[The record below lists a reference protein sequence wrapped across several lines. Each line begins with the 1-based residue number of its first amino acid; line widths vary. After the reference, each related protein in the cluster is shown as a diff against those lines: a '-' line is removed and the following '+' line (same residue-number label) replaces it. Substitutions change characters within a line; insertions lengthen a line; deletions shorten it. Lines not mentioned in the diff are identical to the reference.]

1 MTAADTATPLVP
13 PVGEIA
19 ELVAIDRPTRRDEAW
34 RYAPH
39 RDLAQ
44 LTFGPSPSA
53 PPELPAEVAA
63 QIPEVGGPRIVIID
77 GALDRSGLDA
87 RVDGLRA
94 WSLADAAEQH
104 PDLLRA
110 HLDRGAEGVADA
122 FDALNVAYGVDGA
135 AIEVAAGTHIEA
147 PIQLVSVA
155 TPGNDGAAT
164 CGATVVHLGAGS
176 SATLVETHLGGSSSV
191 GGSNTRTT
199 ITLEEGATLDHVVLQ
214 DVTSSHVLLLRIA
227 VTQAAGSTYRTSS
240 FNLGARYGRLDY
252 RVHLDGPDATAELSG
267 LYVGNGDQTLDQ
279 QITIVHAAPDCTSR
293 QTFRGVLDDESTGV
307 FNGGIDVRPGAI
319 GTDAEQSNANLLLSK
334 RAEANTQPRLEIL
347 ADDVACKH
355 GATVGQLDEGALYYL
370 RSRGIPGDDAR
381 RLLIGGFAGQI
392 VDGVEIDAVRE
403 WLAERV
409 GVTGG

>member
-1 MTAADTATPLVP
+1 MTAGVAATPLVP
-13 PVGEIA
+13 PADEIA

-39 RDLAQ
+39 RELAQ
-44 LTFGPSPSA
+44 LAFGPSPTA
-53 PPELPAEVAA
+53 PAGPPAEVAA
-63 QIPEVGGPRIVIID
+63 QIPELGGPRIVVVD
-77 GALDRSGLDA
+77 GTPDRSSLD
-87 RVDGLRA
+87 VPIDGLRT

-110 HLDRGAEGVADA
+110 HLDRDADGVTDA

-135 AIEVAAGTHIEA
+135 AIEVAAGARIEL
-147 PIQLVSVA
+147 PIQVVGIA
-155 TPGNDGAAT
+155 TDGGEHNSA
-164 CGATVVHLGAGS
+164 CSATVIHLGAGS
-176 SATLVETHLGGSSSV
+176 TATVVETHLGGSSSV

-199 ITLEEGATLDHVVLQ
+199 ITLDDGATLDHIVLQ
-214 DVTSSHVLLLRIA
+214 DVAATHVQLSRIA
-227 VTQAAGSTYRTSS
+227 VSQAAGSTYRTGS
-240 FNLGARYGRLDY
+240 FNLGASYGRLDC
-252 RVHLDGPDATAELSG
+252 RVHLGGPGATAELSG

-319 GTDAEQSNANLLLSK
+319 GTDAEQSNANLLLSE
-334 RAEANTQPRLEIL
+334 RAEANSQPRLEIL

-370 RSRGIPGDDAR
+370 RSRGIPGDEAR

-392 VDGVEIDAVRE
+392 IDGVEIDAVRE

>member
-1 MTAADTATPLVP
+1 MT
-13 PVGEIA
+13 
-19 ELVAIDRPTRRDEAW
+19 
-34 RYAPH
+34 H
-39 RDLAQ
+39 N
-44 LTFGPSPSA
+44 SA
-53 PPELPAEVAA
+53 C
-63 QIPEVGGPRIVIID
+63 
-77 GALDRSGLDA
+77 S
-87 RVDGLRA
+87 
-94 WSLADAAEQH
+94 
-104 PDLLRA
+104 
-110 HLDRGAEGVADA
+110 
-122 FDALNVAYGVDGA
+122 
-135 AIEVAAGTHIEA
+135 
-147 PIQLVSVA
+147 
-155 TPGNDGAAT
+155 
-164 CGATVVHLGAGS
+164 ATVVHLGAGS
-176 SATLVETHLGGSSSV
+176 TATIVETRIGGGSSV
-191 GGSNTRTT
+191 GGSNSRTT
-199 ITLEEGATLDHVVLQ
+199 ITLDEGATLDHVVLQ
-214 DVTSSHVLLLRIA
+214 DVAATHVQLSRIA
-227 VTQAAGSTYRTSS
+227 VSQAASSTYRTSS
-240 FNLGARYGRLDY
+240 FNLGASYGRLDY
-252 RVHLDGPDATAELSG
+252 RVHLEGPDATAELSG

-370 RSRGIPGDDAR
+370 RSRGIPGDEAR